1 MRSLLLTEGT
11 YPYVRG
17 GVSTWCHLLISGLA
31 EVDFTVFALVGNPS
45 NATEYEMPPNVVRTI
60 ALPLWGHERMEEYS
74 GADLRSELRRDPRAL
89 REEFVPLFAAFLDE
103 IVRGMESAHPQRLVD
118 AIGGIYTY
126 FRKHDYDWTMR
137 REEVWN
143 VTLAQFRASAW
154 HDRFMSALEA
164 IELTRSFYRYL
175 APLAI
180 EIPASDIVHTSAAGL
195 CGLVA
200 VAAKSALG
208 IPVVLT
214 EHGVY
219 LRERVLEL
227 ARAGFPFSDRSIKKN
242 LFSAIA
248 RATYAVADVIA
259 PVCSYNATWER
270 FYGVPE
276 DRILVIYNGVDQTR
290 FDDRN
295 HRPER
300 PTVTAMV
307 RIDPLKDLETLVAS
321 APFVR
326 ERFPDVVFDIWGPV
340 HDEAYNLRVLELVR
354 ALGLESCIRFRGS
367 TSDPA
372 AAYAEA
378 SVVALSSIS
387 EGFPYSVIEAMM
399 CAKPVVATDVGG
411 AREAIG
417 DCGTVVP
424 PKRPQRL
431 AEALCDLLARPEEAV
446 ALGKKARAR
455 ALELFTLD
463 GCLTNYRV
471 LYANM
476 ASPTNLGASV

>member
-1 MRSLLLTEGT
+1 MQSLLLTEGT

-17 GVSTWCHLLISGLA
+17 GVSTWCHTFISGLS
-31 EVDFTVFALVGNPS
+31 ELQFTVYALVGNPS
-45 NATEYEMPPNVVRTI
+45 SDVEYVLPPNVVRTI
-60 ALPLWGHERMEEYS
+60 AMPLWGHERLDEYS
-74 GADLRSELRRDPRAL
+74 GGDLQSEGRRDVRAL
-89 REEFVPLFAAFLDE
+89 RQEFVPLFSTFLDE
-103 IVRGMESAHPQRLVD
+103 ISRGMESAQPQRLVD
-118 AIGGIYTY
+118 AIGQLYLY
-126 FRKHDYDWTMR
+126 FRRHDYDWTMR

-143 VTLAQFRASAW
+143 VTLAQFRSSAW

-175 APLAI
+175 APLAVA
-180 EIPASDIVHTSAAGL
+180 IPPSDIVHVTAAGL

-200 VAAKSALG
+200 IAAKSALG
-208 IPVVLT
+208 YPVILT

-227 ARAGFPFSDRSIKKN
+227 ARAGVPFSDRTIKKN
-242 LFSAIA
+242 LFSAVA
-248 RATYAVADVIA
+248 RATYAVADIIA

-270 FYGVPE
+270 FYGVPD
-276 DRILVIYNGVDQTR
+276 DRIMVIYNGVDERR

-295 HRPER
+295 FRPER

-307 RIDPLKDLETLVAS
+307 RIDPLKDIETLVAS

-326 ERFPDVVFDIWGPV
+326 ERFPDVVFDIWGPI
-340 HDEAYNLRVLELVR
+340 HDEAYNRQVVELVGV
-354 ALGLESCIRFRGS
+354 LGLEECVRFRGS

-417 DCGTVVP
+417 ECGTVVP

-431 AEALCDLLARPEEAV
+431 AEAICDMLARPEEAV
-446 ALGKKARAR
+446 LVGKRARER
-455 ALELFTLD
+455 ALELFTLS
-463 GCLTNYRV
+463 GCLASYRA
-471 LYANM
+471 LYAEV
-476 ASPTNLGASV
+476 ASAVPVGGRA

>member
-1 MRSLLLTEGT
+1 MRSLLVTEGT

-17 GVSTWCHLLISGLA
+17 GVSTWCHLLISGLS
-31 EVDFTVFALVGNPS
+31 EVDFMVFALVGNPS
-45 NATEYEMPPNVVRTI
+45 NATEYEIPTNVVRTI

>member
-17 GVSTWCHLLISGLA
+17 GVSTWCHSFVSGLS
-31 EVDFTVFALVGNPS
+31 EVEFTVYALVGNPS
-45 NATEYEMPPNVVRTI
+45 NATEYVLPPNVVRTI
-60 ALPLWGHERMEEYS
+60 AMPLWGHERMDEYS
-74 GADLRSELRRDPRAL
+74 GDDLRSEGRRDRRAL
-89 REEFVPLFAAFLDE
+89 RDEFVPLFAAFLDE
-103 IVRGMESAHPQRLVD
+103 VSRGMESAHPQRLVD
-118 AIGGIYTY
+118 TIGRLYAY
-126 FRKHDYDWTMR
+126 FRRHDYDWTMR

-143 VTLAQFRASAW
+143 VTLAQFRSSAW

-175 APLAI
+175 APLAV
-180 EIPASDIVHTSAAGL
+180 EIPPSEIVHTSAAGL

-208 IPVVLT
+208 YPVILT

-227 ARAGFPFSDRSIKKN
+227 ARAGVPFSDRTIKKN
-242 LFSAIA
+242 LFSAVA
-248 RATYAVADVIA
+248 RATYAVADIIA

-270 FYGVPE
+270 FYGVPN
-276 DRILVIYNGVDQTR
+276 DRIMVIYNGVDERR
-290 FDDRN
+290 FEDL
-295 HRPER
+295 HVRPER
-300 PTVTAMV
+300 PTVMAMV
-307 RIDPLKDLETLVAS
+307 RIDPLKDIETLVAS

-326 ERFPDVVFDIWGPV
+326 DRFPDVVFDIWGPI
-340 HDEAYNLRVLELVR
+340 HDEAYNARVVDLVR
-354 ALGLESCIRFRGS
+354 LLGLEECVRFRGS
-367 TSDPA
+367 TSEPA

-431 AEALCDLLARPEEAV
+431 AEALCEMLARPEEAV
-446 ALGKKARAR
+446 ALGKRARER
-455 ALELFTLD
+455 ALEFFTLR
-463 GCLTNYRV
+463 GCLESYRA
-471 LYANM
+471 LYAEVSSA
-476 ASPTNLGASV
+476 ASLGIEE